1 MVLVI
6 DIILVL
12 AYGSTYLRSIVLAD
26 VSTPD
31 VPKYLREGS
40 DRASLVNCNYAHKQI
55 CMARMYKDAQ

>member
-1 MVLVI
+1 MVLDI
-6 DIILVL
+6 DIIPL
-12 AYGSTYLRSIVLAD
+12 AYGSIIVLAD